1 MTSKARSVV
10 AISVATTLAACAGA
24 FPVHAAAAVTAAAPP
39 TSPTS
44 PDPPTPPASLV
55 PPTSPVPALGA
66 SPPAAVAARAAAE
79 PVRWVC
85 HGPASVFDT
94 PGGIVIGILAQGDH
108 VRVLMRAAGH
118 PQWVMVHGPIEINGW
133 MRAGALC

>member
-1 MTSKARSVV
+1 MMSKARSVV

-24 FPVHAAAAVTAAAPP
+24 FPVHAAAAVTA
-39 TSPTS
+39 
-44 PDPPTPPASLV
+44 LV